1 MMWFELTPADY
12 PHDGL
17 STPGWT
23 HVSPDGDRGT
33 VAYILESFATGQR
46 RGYFLSGG
54 ACDLDIEGFEFGPYL
69 IKCIDGN
76 VYLVTEAGIAAA
88 PCNVLGYMQLV
99 EDPEMLVFC
108 SYYELLVIH
117 KSGMLRYSQDLAHDC
132 LEVLALNGDI
142 LHLNGRQELVRM
154 MNSGRCPL
162 RISPSSKSNSS
173 EERRKVREAC

>member
-1 MMWFELTPADY
+1 MWFELTPADY
-12 PHDGL
+12 PHEGL
-17 STPGWT
+17 NMPGWT

-162 RISPSSKSNSS
+162 RISPSSKSSSS
-173 EERRKVREAC
+173 EVRGKVRQAC